1 MKIVIGL
8 GNPGEEYYFT
18 RHNIGFRVIE
28 EFARQEN
35 LIFKAARSNYSLIAS
50 GLVKQEKLI
59 LVKPQTYMN
68 LSGRAVSRVVNYYRI
83 DLENLLVVYD
93 DLYLKLGQ
101 IRIRKKGSAG
111 GHNGMESIIQAL
123 GSEEIPRIRVGIG
136 IPSSAISLYYKD
148 YVLSNFTEEE
158 EQQVVEVIGQTVKA
172 IRRIFQ
178 DGFEKA
184 MREYN

>member
-1 MKIVIGL
+1 LKIVIGL
-8 GNPGEEYYFT
+8 GNPGEEYCFT

-28 EFARQEN
+28 ELARQEK
-35 LIFKAARSNYSLIAS
+35 LIFKVAKSQYSLIAS
-50 GLVKQEKLI
+50 GLVKQEKII

-68 LSGRAVSRVVNYYRI
+68 LSGRAVSRIVNYYRI
-83 DLENLLVVYD
+83 ELENLLIVYD
-93 DLYLKLGQ
+93 DLYLNLGQ
-101 IRIRKKGSAG
+101 LRIRKKGSAG

-123 GSEEIPRIRVGIG
+123 GSEGIPRIRVGIG
-136 IPSSAISLYYKD
+136 RPSLAINLNYRD
-148 YVLSNFTEEE
+148 YVLSNFTAEEE
-158 EQQVVEVIGQTVKA
+158 KQVEKVIGQAVEA